1 MVAHDNSNMP
11 ERRATAAFP
20 IGLIL
25 LAICAIFAY
34 LAIGGALLLES
45 ETETVVYTPPA
56 ADAPE
61 PR

>member
-1 MVAHDNSNMP
+1 MVTHDNSNMP

-34 LAIGGALLLES
+34 LAIGGALLES
-45 ETETVVYTPPA
+45 EMETVVYTPPA

>member
-1 MVAHDNSNMP
+1 MP

-34 LAIGGALLLES
+34 LAIGGAMLEG
-45 ETETVVYTPPA
+45 ETETVVYTPPI

>member
-1 MVAHDNSNMP
+1 MVTHDNSNMP

-34 LAIGGALLLES
+34 LTIGGALLES

>member
-1 MVAHDNSNMP
+1 MVTHDNSNMP

-25 LAICAIFAY
+25 LAI
-34 LAIGGALLLES
+34 GGALLES

>member
-1 MVAHDNSNMP
+1 MLTHEDRNMP

-34 LAIGGALLLES
+34 LAIGGAMLEG
-45 ETETVVYTPPA
+45 ETETVVYTPPI
-56 ADAPE
+56 ADAPA
-61 PR
+61 PQ

>member
-1 MVAHDNSNMP
+1 MVTHDHSNMP

-25 LAICAIFAY
+25 LAMCAIFAY
-34 LAIGGALLLES
+34 LAIGGALLES
-45 ETETVVYTPPA
+45 ETETVVYTPPI